1 MQSALPLE
9 DGHLSADQVSQYWD
23 DGFLFPITVMDEAQA
38 QQYRQQLETIEDEW
52 LDNGLPRPLNSYK
65 RVNAHLVMPFAF
77 EIGSHPAL
85 LDVVEGILG
94 PDLMIYS
101 VEFFIKE
108 AHSPHMVTMH
118 QDLTY
123 WGLGETSGMVT
134 AWLALSPAT
143 PQSGCMDF
151 VKGSHKQPIQPHRDS
166 FHKNNLLS
174 RGQEIAVDVAD
185 TDKTPIEIHPGQISL
200 HHGLTIHGSGPNTS
214 DDRRIAVVIRYIRP
228 DVKQIVGT
236 KDYAVLVRG
245 EDRFQNFE
253 AVSRPN
259 RLFDPEDIAR
269 YEQIVSDQSK
279 AKMAGAAKQTEI
291 YLQSQKA

>member
-1 MQSALPLE
+1 MQHSLPLE
-9 DGHLSADQVSQYWD
+9 NGRLSDALIKQYWD
-23 DGFLFPITVMDEAQA
+23 DGFLFPVRVMDEGKANH
-38 QQYRQQLETIEDEW
+38 YRQQLESMEEDW

-77 EIGSHPAL
+77 EIGQHPAM
-85 LDVVEGILG
+85 LDVIEGILG

-108 AHSPHMVTMH
+108 ARSPHLVTMH

-166 FHKNNLLS
+166 FHKHNLLS

-185 TDKTPIEIHPGQISL
+185 EDKTAIEIHPGQISL
-200 HHGLTIHGSGPNTS
+200 HHGLTIHGSGPNFS

-228 DVKQIVGT
+228 DVKQIVGA

-253 AVSRPN
+253 ATKSPE
-259 RLFDPEDIAR
+259 RLFDPQDLKR
-269 YEQIVSDQSK
+269 YDQILADQSK
-279 AKMAGAAKQTEI
+279 AKMAGAAKQNEI
-291 YLQSQKA
+291 YR